1 MQTEPKKAAPMFS
14 LMRAL
19 DKAKVEHRKK
29 PTEETSRILKKVE
42 QDLRDAEALERERG
56 AMVRSTEG
64 KTSPTS
70 TVSHTVNVTNLH
82 LLHMNRDP
90 NCHCDP
96 NFNSA

>member
-1 MQTEPKKAAPMFS
+1 MQPEHKKAAPMFS
-14 LMRAL
+14 LMRAV
-19 DKAKVEHRKK
+19 DKAKVEHRRK

-70 TVSHTVNVTNLH
+70 TVSYTVNLTNLH
-82 LLHMNRDP
+82 LLYFQGDCN
-90 NCHCDP
+90 
-96 NFNSA
+96 